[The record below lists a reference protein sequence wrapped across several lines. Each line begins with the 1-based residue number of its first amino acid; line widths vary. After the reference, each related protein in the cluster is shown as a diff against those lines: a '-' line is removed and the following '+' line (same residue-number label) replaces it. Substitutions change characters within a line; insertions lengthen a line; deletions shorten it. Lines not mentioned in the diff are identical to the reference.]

1 MNEASIII
9 FRNEFLL
16 QAYNTLFTVHNTLY
30 HTNWITLWMHHIMIP
45 HTRIHSISDTRH
57 SRLTTV
63 TVKISWLTST
73 SKVYPSGSVSGA
85 STCTTGYVFLNTARE
100 LFVFVSVVFV
110 LLLLLCAVPLALL
123 WPCPCPCP
131 CPLYWVWTKSSLARS
146 DDECWSKPLI
156 MIEESSE
163 WVVPVVWFGR
173 VNVNVNVNDY
183 NYNCL
188 SVCLV

>member
-16 QAYNTLFTVHNTLY
+16 QAYNTLHTVRCT
-30 HTNWITLWMHHIMIP
+30 IRIESHHIMIP
-45 HTRIHSISDTRH
+45 HTTLEYTQYPTLDTQYSTLNTRH

-63 TVKISWLTST
+63 TVKISWLIST

-123 WPCPCPCP
+123 WPCPCP
-131 CPLYWVWTKSSLARS
+131 LYWVWTKSSLARS
-146 DDECWSKPLI
+146 DDECWSNPLI

-173 VNVNVNVNDY
+173 GQSSLMEKQK
-183 NYNCL
+183 L
-188 SVCLV
+188 SCQLRIE